1 MAAAVARRL
10 CVGLWFRSSLGQL
23 AGQGN
28 VSQIVKRSLS
38 RTHNVLSIYKLVVV
52 GGGAGGCATAAY
64 FGREM
69 GKGHV
74 AIIEPSEK
82 HAYQS
87 MWTLVG
93 AGLKTLGQS
102 QRPMSSVLPSNC
114 DWIKESAVKFDPKN
128 NSLTTSSGKQIQYDY
143 LVVAAG
149 LQLNY
154 DQVKGLTEA
163 LQSDPQVCSNY
174 DPKYVT
180 KTFPALEAIQS
191 GNAIFTF
198 PNTPVKCGG
207 AAQKIVYLGEEIF
220 RNKGTRDKIDVL
232 YNTSQS
238 VIFGVEKYAATLRN
252 IVQQRHIKVNYR
264 HNLVEVKPDSREAVF
279 QLLDSE
285 KGETTTFSY
294 SFLHAVPPMSAPD
307 EVRSSPLVN
316 ADGWVDVH
324 KHTLQHT
331 KFHNVFALGDCT
343 SLPTSKTAAAVA
355 SQFGVLKHNL
365 SAVIKGKQSTHSYD
379 GYSSCPLVTGRN
391 KCVLAEFDYDGHPME
406 TFPVDQ
412 SKERWSMYQMKAHV
426 MPQLYFHGLLK
437 GIYEGPAM
445 FRKVMHL
452 GMGEKKH

>member
-1 MAAAVARRL
+1 MYVSLFFSL
-10 CVGLWFRSSLGQL
+10 CQ
-23 AGQGN
+23 
-28 VSQIVKRSLS
+28 
-38 RTHNVLSIYKLVVV
+38 
-52 GGGAGGCATAAY
+52 
-64 FGREM
+64 
-69 GKGHV
+69 
-74 AIIEPSEK
+74 
-82 HAYQS
+82 
-87 MWTLVG
+87 
-93 AGLKTLGQS
+93 
-102 QRPMSSVLPSNC
+102 
-114 DWIKESAVKFDPKN
+114 
-128 NSLTTSSGKQIQYDY
+128 QIQYDY

-154 DQVKGLTEA
+154 DKVKGLTEA

-180 KTFPALEAIQS
+180 KTFHALEAIQS

-294 SFLHAVPPMSAPD
+294 SLLHAVPPMSAPD

-316 ADGWVDVH
+316 ADGRVDVH

-331 KFHNVFALGDCT
+331 QFHNVFALGDCT
-343 SLPTSKTAAAVA
+343 SLPTSKTAAAVS

-365 SAVIKGKQSTHSYD
+365 SAVIKGKQSTQYA
-379 GYSSCPLVTGRN
+379 GYSSCPLVTGKN

-426 MPQLYFHGLLK
+426 MPQIYFHGLLK